1 MKMALL
7 SIAAAMFFSTAS
19 CKADFIVGSV
29 GFNVEIQ
36 PVSGF
41 LEDSFHITD
50 LSSKKGRT
58 GFFHD
63 VSFAPTTPWGNFDI
77 ADFSMVGQPI
87 TVSNADF
94 GAFNGT
100 VISDV
105 IQRLDPL
112 VPTSRV
118 VDRQLTFSGTW
129 LPGTNPNFIG
139 YTDPVIAEIK
149 FTLTT
154 TGGHPYA
161 ALNGSMVFAAHGQ
174 AVPEPGTLVF
184 LTAAGVA
191 VQLRRRLKRKSDA
204 PTEESAVA

>member
-1 MKMALL
+1 MRLALL
-7 SIAAAMFFSTAS
+7 SIAAAMFFCSTA
-19 CKADFIVGSV
+19 CKADFIIGSV
-29 GFNVEIQ
+29 GFNVEIE
-36 PVSGF
+36 PVTG
-41 LEDSFHITD
+41 LLDGSFHITD

-58 GFFHD
+58 GFFND
-63 VSFAPTTPWGNFDI
+63 VSFPSATPWGNFDI

-87 TVSNADF
+87 TVSNTDF
-94 GAFNGT
+94 GAFNGS

-112 VPTSRV
+112 NPTSRV

-129 LPGTNPNFIG
+129 LPGTNPKFIG
-139 YTDPVIAEIK
+139 YTDPVISEIK

-154 TGGHPYA
+154 TGGHPNA

-184 LTAAGVA
+184 LTAAGAA

-204 PTEESAVA
+204 SAEESAVA